1 MAAATPTP
9 LHYSGSALVVRA
21 GVLSRAFRIFRRGG
35 PRSVFIGE
43 FEETIVQIRVGGIAG
58 ETAATLG
65 LLAKVK
71 GLCHRAHSHQGGSPL
86 GGSQSPAPVVIAG
99 NVRIVSSLG
108 PVSDSFSPFRTGGR
122 GLGLVPARAIFQG
135 SLHVFG
141 VAT

>member
-71 GLCHRAHSHQGGSPL
+71 GMRHRTHSQQGGSPL
-86 GGSQSPAPVVIAG
+86 GALS
-99 NVRIVSSLG
+99 RRRLSSL
-108 PVSDSFSPFRTGGR
+108 PAMS
-122 GLGLVPARAIFQG
+122 GLYRLYVR
-135 SLHVFG
+135 
-141 VAT
+141 